1 MRVTIR
7 IVACAVLWTV
17 AGYAT
22 AAVNIDK
29 VTVEAGRVTIQGNT
43 EESHGVVVRID
54 WHEKPIEWRSWGGGT
69 VFEVVV
75 EASNTI
81 SLGGGKTSHGFV
93 VTVKHGA
100 SKTGGNTI
108 NVALTEGNPVVGT
121 FAIRLKADLVTKDEV
136 LTFADVTLKDGKKLP
151 VSVRLEPKVVLAN
164 PPAMPT
170 PGAVQDDPKADS
182 LPAEAAVRPGTPQ
195 LSGDLTFTLVVQ
207 RALPVGPDYRGAI
220 SFVTGTTPWWPKA
233 AWIHTPRS
241 EDIERQVGQWLEL
254 QKIDASGDE
263 NCGLV
268 GHGLVAAG
276 MKAAFVDVTPEMI
289 VKATHGLDPKSHEFS
304 PAGQP
309 VCFPLVFAF
318 RTRGGSLGV
327 LEIRGFS
334 EDRKLVRFRYKLVR
348 PDDRGKTAAPPPPAA
363 LLAEIQR
370 ETIDETIHNLLVQTA
385 AISAVR
391 QPLGRP
397 TVAYFERIGQEP
409 RVAKVL
415 KEIREGTPAQQEAV
429 RAAILPE
436 CRKQEEAAWCDSL
449 AGSLAAY
456 AWQSF
461 LDRMAADPQG
471 QARLKPEQASAL
483 RAYQQYREATKT
495 QGEFL
500 YPSEMMRFAG
510 EFVAPGPPPTHH
522 EAEKVEPPVFE
533 SLLIEVSG
541 FWPGRRT
548 ITIQGDGK
556 YTFDMKDYRAAYQL
570 KPEHVR
576 QLRNSW
582 KGTAWLTKAAVTRR
596 RSCRPCR
603 RRHYP

>member
-1 MRVTIR
+1 M
-7 IVACAVLWTV
+7 
-17 AGYAT
+17 
-22 AAVNIDK
+22 
-29 VTVEAGRVTIQGNT
+29 
-43 EESHGVVVRID
+43 
-54 WHEKPIEWRSWGGGT
+54 
-69 VFEVVV
+69 
-75 EASNTI
+75 
-81 SLGGGKTSHGFV
+81 
-93 VTVKHGA
+93 
-100 SKTGGNTI
+100 
-108 NVALTEGNPVVGT
+108 
-121 FAIRLKADLVTKDEV
+121 
-136 LTFADVTLKDGKKLP
+136 
-151 VSVRLEPKVVLAN
+151 
-164 PPAMPT
+164 
-170 PGAVQDDPKADS
+170 
-182 LPAEAAVRPGTPQ
+182 
-195 LSGDLTFTLVVQ
+195 
-207 RALPVGPDYRGAI
+207 GPDYRGAI
-220 SFVTGTTPWWPKA
+220 SFATGTTPWWPKA

-268 GHGLVAAG
+268 GHGMVAAG

-289 VKATHGLDPKSHEFS
+289 VKATHGLDPKSHELS

-309 VCFPLVFAF
+309 VCFPRVFAF

-334 EDRKLVRFRYKLVR
+334 DDRKLVKFRYKLVR
-348 PDDRGKTAAPPPPAA
+348 ADEKGKTATPPPPAA

-370 ETIDETIHNLLVQTA
+370 ETIDETIHNLLFQTA
-385 AISAVR
+385 AISAVA

-397 TVAYFERIGQEP
+397 TAAYFDRIAQEP

-415 KEIREGTPAQQEAV
+415 KEIREGTPAQQEAI
-429 RAAILPE
+429 RAAILRE
-436 CRKQEEAAWCDSL
+436 CRKQEEPAWFDSL

-500 YPSEMMRFAG
+500 YPSEMMRFAD
-510 EFVAPGPPPTHH
+510 EFVAAGQPPARQ
-522 EAEKVEPPVFE
+522 EAEKVEQPAFD

-576 QLRNSW
+576 QLEGLL
-582 KGTAWLTKAAVTRR
+582 KGTDWLTMAAGRAMVY
-596 RSCRPCR
+596 
-603 RRHYP
+603 RRHDLHSDARPRRTQDENRLGRCPAGSVQGTDPLHSPYRTAGDLAAPSDEPEPTERCGARTAKRT